1 MKYEAVFGNQELFD
15 GAGTFTGLD
24 VVVHSIA
31 SGIKSYAR
39 LSDLTP
45 ESLRNHPVCAMR
57 RIIPETKRWTVED
70 KKAGRL
76 PEVGCE
82 CWHCKSK
89 SVKSVIAV
97 TATHIVINANNS
109 VGVAPRFLL
118 HDEFMQYYMPIE
130 TPEEKAQ
137 RLREEWCSDALGSCS
152 ILSGMQKYE
161 LKRLGGYIEEIYDA
175 LLSGDL
181 SAPVQAKDGE

>member
-1 MKYEAVFGNQELFD
+1 MFGDQALFD
-15 GAGTFTGLD
+15 GASEFVEVIRFNDYSRDCLWGDLNTIQLLTFEELKAIPI
-24 VVVHSIA
+24 V
-31 SGIKSYAR
+31 
-39 LSDLTP
+39 
-45 ESLRNHPVCAMR
+45 AMR
-57 RIIPETKRWTVED
+57 RIIADPKRWTVED

-109 VGVAPRFLL
+109 VVVAPRFLL

-137 RLREEWCSDALGSCS
+137 REESEFVMSLMLTSVHSGTSDEYF
-152 ILSGMQKYE
+152 MQGARAAYRK
-161 LKRLGGYIEEIYDA
+161 LKGGE
-175 LLSGDL
+175 
-181 SAPVQAKDGE
+181 